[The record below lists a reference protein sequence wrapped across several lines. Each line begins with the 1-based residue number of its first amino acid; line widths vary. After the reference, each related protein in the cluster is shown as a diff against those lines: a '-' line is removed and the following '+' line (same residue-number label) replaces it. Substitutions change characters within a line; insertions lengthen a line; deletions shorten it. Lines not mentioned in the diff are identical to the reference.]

1 MMDQRPGPIA
11 AIEKAIDLAASP
23 ERVWAALTDPEELAA
38 WTMVA
43 STIYNLDGTR
53 TRE

>member
-1 MMDQRPGPIA
+1 MQVETAILAPA
-11 AIEKAIDLAASP
+11 A
-23 ERVWAALTDPEELAA
+23 VLAA